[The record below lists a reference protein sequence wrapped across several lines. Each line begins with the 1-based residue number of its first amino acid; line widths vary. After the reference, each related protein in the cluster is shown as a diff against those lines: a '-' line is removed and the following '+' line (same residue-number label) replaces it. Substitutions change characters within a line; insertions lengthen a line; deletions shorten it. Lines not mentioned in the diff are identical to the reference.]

1 LGTTADNFSS
11 SHGIDFFFNFDSVE
25 SFCRNSN
32 SLKVY
37 QGHHGDVNAST
48 SNLILPTT
56 AFIEKNSTYSNVLGI
71 VQKTKKAL
79 FSPGNSRDD

>member
-1 LGTTADNFSS
+1 
-11 SHGIDFFFNFDSVE
+11 
-25 SFCRNSN
+25 
-32 SLKVY
+32 LKVY
-37 QGHHGDVNAST
+37 QGHHGDINASI